1 MITKN
6 LEVGSNGPYHEATS
20 SQRSKRNPSDSGLVL
35 GNGALHSEHRKTD
48 RGAGLGRLLARRMKT
63 TRITTG
69 NNHRPRNG
77 IYKQMVGV
85 DNSKKT
91 N

>member
-1 MITKN
+1 MAMKN
-6 LEVGSNGPYHEATS
+6 LEVGSNRPHHKATS
-20 SQRSKRNPSDSGLVL
+20 SQRFRRNPSDSVLVL
-35 GNGALHSEHRKTD
+35 RNGALHSEHRKTD

-77 IYKQMVGV
+77 IYK
-85 DNSKKT
+85 
-91 N
+91 